1 MHTTDNYEPKRLL
14 AADPELAARLAA
26 RRAEIDAGAPI
37 AATTR
42 AGLMMG
48 GAVLATAALASDVFA
63 QGGGLPAIV
72 VEVLNFALTL
82 EHLEAEFYVRG
93 LGTAGLIPADMRP
106 SFDQIRKHE
115 VAHVAF
121 LQGVLGSR
129 ATPKPSFDYTA
140 GGGSGTGPFADV
152 FRNAQ
157 TFAAVAQAFEDTG
170 VRAYK
175 GQAANL
181 MGHNDVLRA
190 ALRIHS
196 VEARHAAQVRRM
208 RGQKGWITQ
217 SEPGNLPAAAAGT
230 YKGESNRFQFI
241 LAQPDSNSQ
250 AQTEAFDE
258 TLTKGQVLEIVRP
271 FIAGGM

>member
-1 MHTTDNYEPKRLL
+1 MQTTEFLEPKRLL
-14 AADPELAARLAA
+14 PVDPEIAARLA
-26 RRAEIDAGAPI
+26 RRQAEIDGGASTS
-37 AATTR
+37 ASTR
-42 AGLMMG
+42 AGLMRG
-48 GAVLATAALASDVFA
+48 GAAIATAALAHDVFA
-63 QGGGLPAIV
+63 QGGLPSIV
-72 VEVLNFALTL
+72 VDVLNFALTL

-93 LGTAGLIPADMRP
+93 VGTAGLIPGDMRAP
-106 SFDQIRKHE
+106 FDQIRKHE

-129 ATPKPSFDYTA
+129 AVAKPTFDFS
-140 GGGSGTGPFADV
+140 GGSGSNNGPFADV

-208 RGQKGWITQ
+208 RGQKGWITG
-217 SEPGNLPAAAAGT
+217 SMPGNLPDAAAGT

-241 LAQPDSNSQ
+241 LGQPDSNTQ

-258 TLTKGQVLEIVRP
+258 TLTKGQVLAIVKP
-271 FIAGGM
+271 FIVGGM

>member
-1 MHTTDNYEPKRLL
+1 MHTIDMQEPTRLL
-14 AADPELAARLAA
+14 AADPEIAARLAV
-26 RRAEIDAGAPI
+26 RQAEIEAGAT
-37 AATTR
+37 ASARVR

-48 GAVLATAALASDVFA
+48 SAVLATAALATDVFA
-63 QGGGLPAIV
+63 QGGMPAIV
-72 VEVLNFALTL
+72 EEVLNFALTL

-93 LGTAGLIPADMRP
+93 VGTAGLIPASMRDP
-106 SFDQIRKHE
+106 FDQIRKHE

-121 LQGVLGSR
+121 LQGALGSR
-129 ATPKPSFDYTA
+129 AVSKPTFDYTG
-140 GGGSGTGPFADV
+140 GGGSGNGPFADV
-152 FRNAQ
+152 FSNAQ

-208 RGQKGWITQ
+208 RQQKGWITG
-217 SEPGNLPAAAAGT
+217 SMSGGLPEAASGT

-241 LAQPDSNSQ
+241 LGQPDSNDT

-258 TLTKGQVLEIVRP
+258 TLTKSQVLAIVAP
-271 FIAGGM
+271 FIAGGR

>member
-1 MHTTDNYEPKRLL
+1 MHTSDTFEPRRLL
-14 AADPELAARLAA
+14 AADPEIAARLTA
-26 RRAEIDAGAPI
+26 RQAEIDAGATTS
-37 AATTR
+37 ARTR

-48 GAVLATAALASDVFA
+48 GAVIATAALASEAFA
-63 QGGGLPAIV
+63 QGLPSMV
-72 VEVLNFALTL
+72 VDILNFALTL
-82 EHLEAEFYVRG
+82 EHLEAEFYVTG
-93 LGTAGLIPADMRP
+93 VGTSGLIPAEMRGP
-106 SFDQIRKHE
+106 FDQIRKHE

-121 LQGVLGSR
+121 LRSVLGS
-129 ATPKPSFDYTA
+129 AAIAKPTFDFT
-140 GGGSGTGPFADV
+140 GGSGAGNGPFADV

-196 VEARHAAQVRRM
+196 VEARHASQVRRM

-217 SEPGNLPAAAAGT
+217 SQSGGLPDAASGT

-241 LAQPDSNSQ
+241 LGQPDSNTQ

-258 TLTKGQVLEIVRP
+258 TLTKGQVLAIVAP
-271 FIAGGM
+271 FIAGGR

>member
-1 MHTTDNYEPKRLL
+1 MHTDYNDPKRLL
-14 AADPELAARLAA
+14 AADPAIAERLST
-26 RRAEIDAGAPI
+26 RQAEIDAGASTTS
-37 AATTR
+37 ATR

-48 GAVLATAALASDVFA
+48 GAVLATAALATDVFG
-63 QGGGLPAIV
+63 QSSNLPGIV
-72 VEVLNFALTL
+72 VDVLNFALTL

-93 LGTAGLIPADMRP
+93 VGTAGLLPEEMRGP
-106 SFDQIRKHE
+106 FDQIRKHE

-121 LQGVLGSR
+121 LQSVLGSR
-129 ATPKPSFDYTA
+129 AITKPTFDFTAGA
-140 GGGSGTGPFADV
+140 GGGNGPFADV
-152 FRNAQ
+152 FRNAR

-181 MGHNDVLRA
+181 MGHDDVLRA

-196 VEARHAAQVRRM
+196 VEARHASQVRRM

-217 SEPGNLPAAAAGT
+217 SEPGNLPAAATGS
-230 YKGESNRFQFI
+230 YKGESNKFQFI
-241 LAQPDSNSQ
+241 LGQPDSNAQ

>member
-1 MHTTDNYEPKRLL
+1 MHKTEYWEPMRLL
-14 AADPELAARLAA
+14 PVDTEIAARLAA
-26 RRAEIDAGAPI
+26 RHGAITQGATTSRA
-37 AATTR
+37 TR

-63 QGGGLPAIV
+63 QGGMPSIV
-72 VEVLNFALTL
+72 VEILNFALTL
-82 EHLEAEFYVRG
+82 EHLEAEFYTRG
-93 LGTAGLIPADMRP
+93 VGTPGLIPSSMAAP
-106 SFDQIRKHE
+106 FDQIRKHE

-121 LQGVLGSR
+121 LQNALGS
-129 ATPKPSFDYTA
+129 AAIAKPTFDFT
-140 GGGSGTGPFADV
+140 GGSGAGNGPFADV

-157 TFAAVAQAFEDTG
+157 TFMAVAQAFEDTG

-181 MGHNDVLRA
+181 MGHTDVLRA

-208 RGQKGWITQ
+208 RGQKAWITG
-217 SEPGNLPAAAAGT
+217 SMSGNLPDAASAT

-241 LAQPDSNSQ
+241 LGQPDSNDQ
-250 AQTEAFDE
+250 AQTEGFDE
-258 TLTKGQVLEIVRP
+258 TLTKDQVLAIVTP
-271 FIAGGM
+271 FIAGGR

>member
-1 MHTTDNYEPKRLL
+1 MHTSDTFEPKRLI
-14 AADPELAARLAA
+14 ATDPEIAARLTA
-26 RRAEIDAGAPI
+26 RQAEITAGASVGGP
-37 AATTR
+37 TR

-48 GAVLATAALASDVFA
+48 GAVLATAALARDVFA
-63 QGGGLPAIV
+63 QGGLPAIV
-72 VEVLNFALTL
+72 VDVLNFALTL
-82 EHLEAEFYVRG
+82 EHLEAEFYVTG
-93 LGTAGLIPADMRP
+93 VGTSGLIPADMRAP
-106 SFDQIRKHE
+106 FDQIRKHE

-121 LQGVLGSR
+121 LRSVLGS
-129 ATPKPSFDYTA
+129 AAVAKPTFDFT
-140 GGGSGTGPFADV
+140 GGSGAGNGPFADV

-208 RGQKGWITQ
+208 RGQKGWITGSNSGGLPDAAQ
-217 SEPGNLPAAAAGT
+217 ST
-230 YKGESNRFQFI
+230 YKGESNKFQFI
-241 LAQPDSNSQ
+241 LGQADSNTQ
-250 AQTEAFDE
+250 AMTEAFDE
-258 TLTKGQVLEIVRP
+258 TLSKSQVLAVVAP
-271 FIAGGM
+271 FIAGGR

>member
-1 MHTTDNYEPKRLL
+1 MHTTDHYEPKRLL
-14 AADPELAARLAA
+14 AADPEIAARLAA
-26 RRAEIDAGAPI
+26 RQAEISSGSSMS
-37 AATTR
+37 ATTR
-42 AGLMMG
+42 AGLMRG
-48 GAVLATAALASDVFA
+48 GAALATAALASDVFA
-63 QGGGLPAIV
+63 QDGGLPGIV
-72 VEVLNFALTL
+72 VDVLNFALTL

-93 LGTAGLIPADMRP
+93 VGTSGLIPADMRP
-106 SFDQIRKHE
+106 SFDQIRKQE

-129 ATPKPSFDYTA
+129 AIAKPTFDFTA
-140 GGGSGTGPFADV
+140 GGGAGNGPFADV

-157 TFAAVAQAFEDTG
+157 TFAAVAQTFEDTG

-208 RGQKGWITQ
+208 RGQKGWITG
-217 SEPGNLPAAAAGT
+217 SMPGNLPDAAAGS

-241 LAQPDSNSQ
+241 LGQPDSNSQ

-258 TLTKGQVLEIVRP
+258 TLTKGQVLEIVKP
-271 FIAGGM
+271 FIAGGK

>member
-1 MHTTDNYEPKRLL
+1 MHTSHTFEPKRLI
-14 AADPELAARLAA
+14 AADPQIAARLTA
-26 RRAEIDAGAPI
+26 RQAEIDAGASVS
-37 AATTR
+37 AVSR

-63 QGGGLPAIV
+63 QGGLPSLV
-72 VEVLNFALTL
+72 VDVLNFALTL
-82 EHLEAEFYVRG
+82 EHLEAEFYVTG
-93 LGTAGLIPADMRP
+93 VGTSGLIPADMRAP
-106 SFDQIRKHE
+106 FDQIRKHE

-121 LQGVLGSR
+121 LRSVLGS
-129 ATPKPSFDYTA
+129 AAVAKPTFDFT
-140 GGGSGTGPFADV
+140 GGSGSGNGPFADV

-208 RGQKGWITQ
+208 RGQKGWITG
-217 SEPGNLPAAAAGT
+217 SNSGGLPEAAQGT
-230 YKGESNRFQFI
+230 YEGESNKFQFI
-241 LAQPDSNSQ
+241 LGQADSNTQ
-250 AQTEAFDE
+250 AMTEAFDE
-258 TLTKGQVLEIVRP
+258 TLSKSQVLAIVAP
-271 FIAGGM
+271 FIAGGR